1 MNYSAIIID
10 DEKNAIDT
18 IEILLNNQF
27 PQINICAKA
36 KRIEE
41 AVEAILRDKPDIVFL
56 DIELKEGSGF
66 EIAERTMD
74 VPYQLIFTTA
84 YPNFAINA
92 FKVNAIDYLL
102 KPIDS
107 EEFNAAVKKAIN
119 QIDVDRINSSN
130 KEKSSDNQRV
140 ELPTNDG
147 IVYLSPDEI
156 IRVEADSNYTRI
168 FTNDEKVLLLSKTLK
183 EIETKLK
190 HENFIRVHK
199 SHIINLLF
207 LAKYIKGDGGMIILK
222 NKEQI
227 PVSRAKK
234 DELVSKLKS
243 ISG

>member
-1 MNYSAIIID
+1 MEYTAIIID

-27 PQINICAKA
+27 KQVNVCAKA
-36 KRIEE
+36 RRIED
-41 AVEAILRDKPDIVFL
+41 AVEAILKSKPDIVFL

-66 EIAERTMD
+66 EIAERTKEI
-74 VPYQLIFTTA
+74 PYQLIFTTA

-92 FKVNAIDYLL
+92 IKANAIDYLL

-107 EEFNAAVKKAIN
+107 EEFNAAVKKAIA
-119 QIDVDRINSSN
+119 QIDDERENASN
-130 KEKSSDNQRV
+130 KERGNDNQRV

-156 IRVEADSNYTRI
+156 MRVEADSNYTRI
-168 FTNDEKVLLLSKTLK
+168 YTSDEKVLMLSKTLK

-199 SHIINLLF
+199 SHIINILF
-207 LAKYIKGDGGMIILK
+207 LAKYIKGDGGMVILK
-222 NKEQI
+222 NKVQI

-234 DELVSKLKS
+234 DELTFKLKS

>member
-1 MNYSAIIID
+1 MAYSAIIID
-10 DEKNAIDT
+10 DEKNALDT
-18 IEILLNNQF
+18 IEILLNHQFNQ
-27 PQINICAKA
+27 ISVCAKV

-41 AVEAILRDKPDIVFL
+41 AVTAIESYRPDIVFL
-56 DIELKEGSGF
+56 DIELKDGSGF
-66 EIAERTMD
+66 EIAERTKD
-74 VPYQLIFTTA
+74 IPYQLIFTTA

-92 FKVNAIDYLL
+92 FKVNATDYLL
-102 KPIDS
+102 KPIDAD
-107 EEFNAAVKKAIN
+107 EFNTAVQKALN
-119 QIDVDRINSSN
+119 QIDAEKENSAN
-130 KEKSSDNQRV
+130 KGKVLENQRI

-156 IRVEADSNYTRI
+156 VRVEADSNYTRI
-168 FTNDEKVLLLSKTLK
+168 YTTDENVLMLSKTLK

-190 HENFIRVHK
+190 HENFVRVHK

-222 NKEQI
+222 SGEQI

-234 DELVSKLKS
+234 DELVLKLKS